1 MSKIG
6 ISLVKME
13 ARLSQEGFP
22 RHLPF
27 RLVEPCE
34 RGDAEA
40 GWVRPVFAL

>member
-1 MSKIG
+1 
-6 ISLVKME
+6 
-13 ARLSQEGFP
+13 
-22 RHLPF
+22 LPF